1 MITLVNKNSIRLG
14 ILENDLSLYKEILL
28 ITPDTFDKKS
38 LFDEIALGKVPEF
51 YKNKVVVVLLSP
63 SSLIGYLIFE
73 IKSSMDNLVSNY
85 VHLSDININPEFKDK
100 QMDVFLVESVIYI
113 ANEIGIKNII
123 VSYEKENTNQIEFYK
138 NLGFHEYGIENN
150 NYIMNGNIQSIAIQ
164 RKVTTKFRQ
173 IDTNYL
179 DYKDIIITKK
189 ISSTKTSD
197 LYLTKSNEALK
208 MFIPTSFTFLKDRE
222 ETLKSLKKLEIKEV
236 IKPKQLVYYEGAFVG
251 FTMEYLPIGESI
263 VKLKENKYSFEEKIE
278 IVKKIEDV
286 MKKLH
291 NEKIYICDLTPDNI
305 FIDEMSDIR
314 FIDCDS
320 FVIKEQIL
328 NNKIDVQYRDPVNDY
343 VSKETDIYAFA
354 LTTLQIF
361 TGVNLDEKIT
371 KDELILA
378 YEKSKTNLP
387 LSIKTYY
394 DKVFK
399 ENERFYLSDAYEKYV
414 ENLYDTK
421 KTEESKNGK
430 IGIILLSVIIVI
442 IGIVMLILYFK

>member
-123 VSYEKENTNQIEFYK
+123 VSYEKENINQIEFYK

-222 ETLKSLKKLEIKEV
+222 ETLKSLKKLEIKEI